1 MAKKFGKFL
10 LFTAAVGTAAAAVY
24 YYMQKKESA
33 DTTPED
39 DDYDDFS
46 EDLDEDAG
54 ASHNYVPLNHES
66 KPASEPEKD
75 AEPEKKEDAFTP
87 LNQVAKAAEKTE
99 ESVEEFFDE
108 EDDTAEEPPIQD
120 N

>member
-10 LFTAAVGTAAAAVY
+10 LFTAAARYCCRCCLLLYAEKG
-24 YYMQKKESA
+24 SA

-87 LNQVAKAAEKTE
+87 LEQVAKAAEKTE